1 MLTRQK
7 FEQDLKQ
14 AMLARDEVRKR
25 TLRLVLTS
33 IKHAEV
39 EQRGQLDEPSL
50 LGLIQKE
57 VKLRKE
63 SIEEA
68 ERADRDDLIG
78 PLTAEIDILNA
89 YLPLPLTESE
99 LKDLVQKGIDEMG
112 ASGPSDMGM
121 VMKSIMPH
129 VKGRAD
135 GKAVSELVR
144 SLLSEI

>member
-1 MLTRQK
+1 MLTKQK
-7 FEQDLKQ
+7 FEEDLKQ
-14 AMLARDEVRKR
+14 AMLARDEIRKR
-25 TLRLVLTS
+25 TIRMVLTS
-33 IKHAEV
+33 IKLAEV
-39 EQRGQLDEPSL
+39 ERRDQLDEPTL

-78 PLTAEIDILNA
+78 ALTTEIDILNA
-89 YLPLPLTESE
+89 YLPLPLTELE
-99 LKDLVQKGIDEMG
+99 LKELVQKAIDEVG
-112 ASGPSDMGM
+112 ASGPSDMGK

-144 SLLSEI
+144 NLLSEI